1 MIVRMFWR
9 GCRFRRKNYQ
19 DTPVDSF
26 WVEATGEEAEKQIF
40 PFLEPEDKRESRLL
54 AEERENISA
63 LLGAAGHNYCFL
75 VSRDISSIDP
85 FPVFY
90 PSHQL
95 WNGYSP
101 FEIMPEKEISR
112 LEDLKGIDLPLGKA
126 Q

>member
-26 WVEATGEEAEKQIF
+26 WVEATGEEAEKLIF
-40 PFLEPEDKRESRLL
+40 PFLEAEEERESRML
-54 AEERENISA
+54 AEGREGISA
-63 LLGAAGHNYCFL
+63 LLGGPGRNFCFL

-101 FEIMPEKEISR
+101 FETMPEQEIRR
-112 LEDLKGIDLPLGKA
+112 LEDLVSMGLPLSKA